1 MRIPE
6 VTSHL
11 FLKYYLNIT
20 KMKLASKEKKWK
32 RETNVLQMLS
42 HLLKFLYHYEGY
54 NNADFKGNVI
64 CVTFYNM
71 KSNRKR
77 SVISKNMAI

>member
-20 KMKLASKEKKWK
+20 KMKLASKEK
-32 RETNVLQMLS
+32 N
-42 HLLKFLYHYEGY
+42 
-54 NNADFKGNVI
+54 GNV
-64 CVTFYNM
+64 
-71 KSNRKR
+71 
-77 SVISKNMAI
+77 KNGKLERFGEMEN